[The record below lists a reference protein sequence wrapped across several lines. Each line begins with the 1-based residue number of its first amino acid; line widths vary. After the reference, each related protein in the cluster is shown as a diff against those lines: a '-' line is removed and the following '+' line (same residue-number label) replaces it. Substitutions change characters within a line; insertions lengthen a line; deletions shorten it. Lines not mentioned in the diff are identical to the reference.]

1 MNRFASESR
10 SIMQVRT
17 ALFGLVCC
25 LFLSACE
32 ASKADLTWVEPV
44 KLASGETVKIKR
56 HVVMIHERAWGG
68 GFSSAPIYRTSSI
81 ELEPASPEFPK
92 WDAPFVPIVMDKDPA
107 NGEWLIVASISSCS
121 LWLRNG
127 LPRPPYWA
135 FRLRNGEWYRSTVP
149 DSFIERSANLFVE
162 FDVTD
167 SSGALNRDIQGRKRK
182 QEITP
187 KHALRYSKIDSK
199 FETRCGGNARA
210 SEPVG
215 RNELDLKKFRSAP

>member
-1 MNRFASESR
+1 MNLFASESR

-107 NGEWLIVASISSCS
+107 NGEWLIVASIDGCS

-135 FRLRNGEWYRSTVP
+135 FRLRNGEWYRSP
-149 DSFIERSANLFVE
+149 IPGSFIERKANLFVE

-167 SSGALNRDIQGRKRK
+167 NSSALNHEIEARKIQ
-182 QEITP
+182 QQSNP
-187 KHALRYSKIDSK
+187 KHARQYSKVDSK
-199 FETRCGGNARA
+199 FKKRCGGDGLA
-210 SEPVG
+210 SEVLG
-215 RNELDLKKFRSAP
+215 SNELDLKKFRSLP